1 MSELNR
7 EELLEEL
14 NRKLLD
20 VEVVAGLT
28 KQGIYTFQF
37 SNTEYLSVN
46 ECIYK
51 PFNTEVDDNRL
62 YGDISR
68 HLDTIG
74 YKRVKVFLDN
84 ARIFKDELIE
94 RYILYLNYFTKI
106 EMLHPNVVLDTEFD
120 YGGKDYMLELA
131 NCRKVN
137 SKEQEFL
144 YGIVCMEK
152 VWKIQEICD
161 KVHLKS
167 LDILDTEELEF
178 LSNFIYT
185 YKNMKLNKLM
195 RVDDFIEEIGK
206 TYDL

>member
-1 MSELNR
+1 MSELSR

-14 NRKLLD
+14 NRKLFD
-20 VEVVAGLT
+20 VEVVVGLT

-37 SNTEYLSVN
+37 SNTEYLSIN

-51 PFNTEVDDNRL
+51 PFNTEIEDTQL

-84 ARIFKDELIE
+84 ARIFKEELIE
-94 RYILYLNYFTKI
+94 RYILYLNYFKKI
-106 EMLHPNVVLDTEFD
+106 EMLHPDVVLDTEFN
-120 YGGKDYMLELA
+120 YGGKDYMLELT

-137 SKEQEFL
+137 IKEQNFL
-144 YGIVCMEK
+144 YDIVYMGK
-152 VWKIQEICD
+152 IWKIQEICD
-161 KVHLKS
+161 KVHLKN

-185 YKNMKLNKLM
+185 YKNMKLNKLLN
-195 RVDDFIEEIGK
+195 VDNFIEEIGK
-206 TYDL
+206 TYNL